1 MTAKKQST
9 KKTSRKGTAEG
20 SKRRGVRLSG
30 AATVARVFELQR
42 DEPFDSGDYL
52 CVGDLV
58 NDLLQYADA
67 EAFSPD
73 IFPRAFTLA
82 ARRVERKSGRVA
94 PAAEKA
100 YRELSKVLTRLDAG
114 ETLEEIERKERR
126 RHEWAQAK
134 QAEAFFNSPEP
145 EDKTS
150 FDWRI
155 WTLRHIKAGLRGE
168 SEAERAEAW
177 GQFWRYFDGF
187 RDTLLSRREYTADDA
202 DEAAALLPYIIG
214 AWQREQ
220 KRGKGKK

>member
-9 KKTSRKGTAEG
+9 KKTGRKGTAEG

-30 AATVARVFELQR
+30 AATAARIFELQR

-58 NDLLQYADA
+58 NDLLQYANAD
-67 EAFSPD
+67 AFSPD

-100 YRELSKVLTRLDAG
+100 YRELSKVLARLDAG

-126 RHEWAQAK
+126 RYERAQAK

-155 WTLRHIKAGLRGE
+155 WTLRHIEAGLR
-168 SEAERAEAW
+168 SEAEAERVEAW
-177 GQFWRYFDGF
+177 GAFWSFFDTF
-187 RDTLLSRREYTADDA
+187 RNTLLSRGEYTADDA
-202 DEAAALLPYIIG
+202 REAAALLPFIVG

-220 KRGKGKK
+220 KREK